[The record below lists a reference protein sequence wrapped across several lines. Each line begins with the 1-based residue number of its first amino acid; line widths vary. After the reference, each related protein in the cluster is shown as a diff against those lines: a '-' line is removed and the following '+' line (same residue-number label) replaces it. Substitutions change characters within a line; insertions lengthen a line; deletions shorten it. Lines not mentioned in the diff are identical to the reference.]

1 MPLRRIQPNVNGV
14 VPPVDNGKV
23 GKAIAVEVRGHNSLG
38 PHPSFVSEWLGE
50 RAISVPRQD
59 EKLAVSGDR
68 EINLAIAV
76 EVSGGG
82 TTYVVGNVIERVLR
96 RSKCPIAIAQVDADG
111 ARLRVRVSKTS
122 HIG

>member
-1 MPLRRIQPNVNGV
+1 MEPMGNVV
-14 VPPVDNGKV
+14 VPPVADVKV
-23 GKAIAVEVRGHNSLG
+23 GKAFAVEVRGHNSLG
-38 PHPSFVSEWLGE
+38 PLPSFVRGWLGE

-59 EKLAVSGDR
+59 ENLAVSGDR

-96 RSKCPIAIAQVDADG
+96 RSKCPIAIPQVDADG
-111 ARLRVRVSKTS
+111 ARFRVRVSKTS